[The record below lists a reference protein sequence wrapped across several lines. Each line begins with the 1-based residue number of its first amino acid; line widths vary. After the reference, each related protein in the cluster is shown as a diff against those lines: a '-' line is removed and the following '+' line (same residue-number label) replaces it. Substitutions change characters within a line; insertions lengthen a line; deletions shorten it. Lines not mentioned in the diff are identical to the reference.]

1 MAELG
6 RVIRGSVKERR
17 LRGGGR
23 FLTRSSASSAII
35 SELIALNVY
44 AAPFKGRHTCFFSDL
59 RLRRSSPA
67 HSVMK
72 RSTQHKL
79 RKTSCA
85 IDVFNDDIKKVMFNF
100 KKKNE
105 LDKYYS
111 E

>member
-6 RVIRGSVKERR
+6 RVIRGSVKARR

-23 FLTRSSASSAII
+23 FLTRSTSSAII

-85 IDVFNDDIKKVMFNF
+85 IDVFNDYIKKVVFNL
-100 KKKNE
+100 KKKM
-105 LDKYYS
+105 S
-111 E
+111 